1 MTTRRRAEPPAPGLM
16 DMFGG
21 QELPTAPVEPPDP
34 LWGALNV
41 KWLKPLTGRHLCQ
54 DCVDLIH
61 KNPGGPHPNQAVTRR
76 KGPNDERMLCHAHAQ
91 IRKDA
96 DERVVRQHAARIAAN
111 KAAQKAAIGS
121 KPGKRREHA

>member
-21 QELPTAPVEPPDP
+21 QELPAAPVEPPDP

-41 KWLKPLTGRHLCQ
+41 TWLKVPAGRHLCQ

-61 KNPGGPHPNQAVTRR
+61 GRPDGPHPRVAVVRR
-76 KGPNDERMLCHAHAQ
+76 KGPNDERLLCHEHAI

-96 DERVVRQHAARIAAN
+96 DERVTREHAERIKAA
-111 KAAQKAAIGS
+111 KAAQRAAVRS
-121 KPGKRREHA
+121 NRKCREHA